1 MANVFD
7 EVLEEKAKPKGREA
21 PEAAPGNVFDQ
32 VLEERRPGVVK
43 RAVGAVYDASAAP
56 VRAGADVLGR
66 AAKAIPDPETRSV
79 AANFALSVPKTTLET
94 VSNFLKTIGGGD
106 EKTTWGKMTLPSR
119 VSQEGLDR
127 LVEATS
133 VIPDPKS
140 RSALLNF
147 MLLSPRAAGELFSEL
162 SAASLHP
169 VSVAAMGIPAGAGGK
184 AMAIVREK
192 APKVAAALEYPLEKI
207 LKPAGSDIM
216 QVAKGWTLTP
226 EQTAAVAKM
235 EPQAVEANKAAQAEL
250 PAFKKYV
257 TDFVE
262 KYGGKFKEARVKR
275 TEDMLGK
282 VARKFNEGTQV
293 YDVLTMKDHVG
304 SRIILPSEEALPAA
318 IDELKAA
325 GWTPEIV
332 QNKTGYYGL
341 HMSKRAPSGISMEIQ
356 LQTPKSSPI
365 YDVTHDMFSE
375 FRKSNILKLT
385 KEQRAA
391 AGRAGEQSKAA
402 WDNYLA
408 GISPET
414 RAAISESM
422 SGLAEKNSP
431 TVTLGLTSAAGRQT
445 PSLRMENTSG
455 AELSMRPTIPFG
467 SLPNEGA
474 IKPPPSNLSI
484 PEIAEKFK
492 AGVPPPTK
500 DFFGQQVAKFAVSD
514 DARSVL
520 AQTSEAFKGQINESR
535 RGVQTWRDTA
545 KLADDL
551 GMTFQDLL
559 KFNKGQP
566 MNAEQIEAA
575 KGLVGASMEQ
585 VNAAR
590 EAYAAL
596 PTAKNLLDFEGA
608 IAQHAAIQ
616 ERFYGARAELGR
628 AMNIMRKVTAARS
641 LPEEAQ
647 QAALESIRGNKVSKE
662 ILARLAAID
671 PNDIAAIN
679 KFIRDVTKATTTE
692 QVLEYYMGSI
702 LSGPFTQK
710 ANIEGQMLFI
720 ASKVPEKVFS
730 AIADYG
736 ISKFT
741 GKRTIYFGEAPRE
754 AYSVLSGIKTGVRR
768 GLATLRGAASETKID
783 TSNIPAIKGKLGEVV
798 RTPMKVLNAVDDFFK
813 GVTYEM
819 ELSAQAYKAAKASGL
834 KGQEF
839 AKRIAQLKMNPTP
852 AMSEA
857 IHKEMLYRALQSDPG
872 DFVKALI
879 RARDKLPL
887 AIGKFVFPFI
897 KTPANAVFRFA
908 ERSPLGAAN
917 IASKIVE
924 GAGQEEIAK
933 SVGQFAMGSLI
944 ASYVAME
951 TLMGN
956 ITASPP
962 KDPARRDKFFR
973 EGKLPFSFK
982 SGDHWYSYA
991 RREPASLV
999 IGGVAQAVLNSMES
1013 ARGTDPNVAGA
1024 IVSSVPQYLTN
1035 QTFLSGLKDVVDAM
1049 SDPDRYGQNYLER
1062 EATAFLP
1069 ASSFLRYLAQTYD
1082 PVIRE
1087 KNSVKESIMA
1097 SIPGLSTKLIPKRNA
1112 FGDVVR
1118 RNNDLFS
1125 MMVTPRSKETIGPL
1139 EKQETELDRP
1149 TPLPEKK
1156 IAGVP
1161 LLPEEMDQ
1169 LRQISGRFIKNAEMG
1184 LLKNKG
1190 YMSLT
1195 GEAKARILG
1204 SLELAA
1210 RSEAKRRIIGKVIA
1224 RSSPEEKRKLREY
1237 AVKFLKVDMS
1247 K

>member
-43 RAVGAVYDASAAP
+43 RAAGAVYDASAAP
-56 VRAGADVLGR
+56 VRAGADILER
-66 AAKAIPDPETRSV
+66 AARAIPDPETRSA

-106 EKTTWGKMTLPSR
+106 EKKTWDKMTLPSR

-133 VIPDPKS
+133 VIPEPKS

-169 VSVAAMGIPAGAGGK
+169 ISVAAMSVPAGAGGK

-216 QVAKGWTLTP
+216 RVAKGWTLTP

-282 VARKFNEGTQV
+282 VARKFNEGTQG

-341 HMSKRAPSGISMEIQ
+341 HMSKRTPSGISMEIQ

-385 KEQRAA
+385 KEEQAA
-391 AGRAGEQSKAA
+391 AARAGEQSKAA

-500 DFFGQQVAKFAVSD
+500 DFFGQQVEKFAVSD

-679 KFIRDVTKATTTE
+679 KFIRDVTKAKTSDQIFE
-692 QVLEYYMGSI
+692 FYMNNI
-702 LSGPFTQK
+702 LSNPLTHK
-710 ANIEGQMLFI
+710 ANVEGNLLF
-720 ASKVPEKVFS
+720 AAMKVPEKVANA
-730 AIADYG
+730 AIDYG

-741 GKRTIYFGEAPRE
+741 GKRTAYLGEAPRE
-754 AYSVLSGIKTGVRR
+754 AYSLLSGIKNGVRK
-768 GLATLRGAASETKID
+768 GLLALRSGPSETKLE
-783 TSNIPAIKGKLGEVV
+783 TSNIPAIKGKIGEII
-798 RTPMKVLNAVDDFFK
+798 RTPSKMLVAEDEFAK
-813 GVTYEM
+813 GVIYEA
-819 ELSAQAYKAAKASGL
+819 ELSAQAYRVAKSEGL
-834 KGQEF
+834 KGKAF
-839 AKRIAQLKMNPTP
+839 AARIAELKTNPTP
-852 AMSEA
+852 AMESA
-857 IHKEMLYRALQSDPG
+857 IHEESLYRTFQNDPG
-872 DFVKALI
+872 KAINSLI
-879 RARDKLPL
+879 QLREHVPL
-887 AIGKFVFPFI
+887 MRYIVPFI
-897 KTPANAVFRFA
+897 KTPANVTARA
-908 ERSPLGAAN
+908 IERSPLGVIKLVSQ
-917 IASKIVE
+917 IAGK
-924 GAGQEEIAK
+924 AGQEEIAK
-933 SVGQFAMGSLI
+933 TAGQTAIGSLI
-944 ASYVAME
+944 AGAVALE
-951 TLMGN
+951 AASGN
-956 ITASPP
+956 VTGAPP
-962 KDPARRDKFFR
+962 RDPAQRDKFYR
-973 EGKLPFSFK
+973 EGKMPFSVRVGGK
-982 SGDHWYSYA
+982 WYSYA
-991 RREPASLV
+991 RREPLSLI
-999 IGGVAQAVLNSMES
+999 IGGVAQAIQNAKE
-1013 ARGTDPNVAGA
+1013 AGGEPDKNVVGA
-1024 IVSSVPQYLTN
+1024 IVSSIPQYLLN
-1035 QTFLSGLKDVVDAM
+1035 QTFLSGLRDFFDATT
-1049 SDPDRYGQNYLER
+1049 DPERYGENFLKRQ
-1062 EATAFLP
+1062 AGAMLP
-1069 ASSFLRYLAQTYD
+1069 ASAFMRFMAQIYD
-1082 PVIRE
+1082 PIVRQ
-1087 KNSVKESIMA
+1087 KNTVGESVKA
-1097 SIPGLSTKLIPKRNA
+1097 TIPGLSKELLPQRNA
-1112 FGDVVR
+1112 FGEPAKR
-1118 RNNDLFS
+1118 PNDLFS
-1125 MMVTPRSKETIGPL
+1125 VAVTPRSKETIGPL

-1156 IAGVP
+1156 IAGVT

-1195 GEAKARILG
+1195 GEAKAKILG

>member
-66 AAKAIPDPETRSV
+66 AAKAIPDPETRSA

-94 VSNFLKTIGGGD
+94 LSEFLKTMGGGD
-106 EKTTWGKMTLPSR
+106 EKTVGGKMNLPVR
-119 VSQEGLDR
+119 VSKKTLDR
-127 LVEATS
+127 IVDATS
-133 VIPDPKS
+133 VIPEPKS

-147 MLLSPRAAGELFSEL
+147 MLLSPRAAGELFSDL
-162 SAASLHP
+162 TATSVHP
-169 VSVAAMGIPAGAGGK
+169 LAMATMAIPAGAGGK

-216 QVAKGWTLTP
+216 RVAKGWTLTP

-341 HMSKRAPSGISMEIQ
+341 HMSKRTPSGISMEIQ

-385 KEQRAA
+385 KEEQAA
-391 AGRAGEQSKAA
+391 AARAGEQSKAA

-662 ILARLAAID
+662 ILARLASID

-679 KFIRDVTKATTTE
+679 KFIRDVTKAKTSDQIFE
-692 QVLEYYMGSI
+692 FYMNNI
-702 LSGPFTQK
+702 LSNPLTHK
-710 ANIEGQMLFI
+710 ANVEGNLLF
-720 ASKVPEKVFS
+720 AAMKVPEKVANA
-730 AIADYG
+730 AIDYG

-741 GKRTIYFGEAPRE
+741 GKRTAYLGEAPRE
-754 AYSVLSGIKTGVRR
+754 AYSLLSGIKNGVRK
-768 GLATLRGAASETKID
+768 GLLALRSGPSETKLE
-783 TSNIPAIKGKLGEVV
+783 TSNIPAIKGKIGEII
-798 RTPMKVLNAVDDFFK
+798 RTPSKMLVAEDEFAK
-813 GVTYEM
+813 GVIYEA
-819 ELSAQAYKAAKASGL
+819 ELSAQAYRVAKSEGL
-834 KGQEF
+834 KGKAF
-839 AKRIAQLKMNPTP
+839 ATRIAELKTNPTP
-852 AMSEA
+852 AMESA
-857 IHKEMLYRALQSDPG
+857 IHEESLYRTFQNDPG
-872 DFVKALI
+872 KAINSLI
-879 RARDKLPL
+879 QLREHVPL
-887 AIGKFVFPFI
+887 MRYIVPFI
-897 KTPANAVFRFA
+897 KTPANVTARA
-908 ERSPLGAAN
+908 IERSPLGVIKLVSQ
-917 IASKIVE
+917 IAGK
-924 GAGQEEIAK
+924 AGQEEIAK
-933 SVGQFAMGSLI
+933 TAGQTAIGSLI
-944 ASYVAME
+944 AGAVALE
-951 TLMGN
+951 AASGN
-956 ITASPP
+956 VTGAPP
-962 KDPARRDKFFR
+962 RDPAQRDKFYR
-973 EGKLPFSFK
+973 EGKMPFSVRVGGK
-982 SGDHWYSYA
+982 WYSYA
-991 RREPASLV
+991 RREPLSLI
-999 IGGVAQAVLNSMES
+999 IGGVAQAIQNAKE
-1013 ARGTDPNVAGA
+1013 AGGEPDKNVVGA
-1024 IVSSVPQYLTN
+1024 IVSSIPQYLLN
-1035 QTFLSGLKDVVDAM
+1035 QTFLSGLRDFFDATT
-1049 SDPDRYGQNYLER
+1049 DPERYGENFLKRQ
-1062 EATAFLP
+1062 AGAMLP
-1069 ASSFLRYLAQTYD
+1069 ASAFMRFMAQIYD
-1082 PVIRE
+1082 PIVRQ
-1087 KNSVKESIMA
+1087 KNTVGESVKA
-1097 SIPGLSTKLIPKRNA
+1097 TIPGLSKELLPQRNA
-1112 FGDVVR
+1112 FGEPAKR
-1118 RNNDLFS
+1118 PNDLFS
-1125 MMVTPRSKETIGPL
+1125 VAVTPRSTETIGPL

-1156 IAGVP
+1156 IAGVT

-1210 RSEAKRRIIGKVIA
+1210 RSEAKRRIIGQVIA

>member
-7 EVLEEKAKPKGREA
+7 EVLAEKAKPKAREA

-56 VRAGADVLGR
+56 VRAGADMLGR
-66 AAKAIPDPETRSV
+66 ASRAIPDPETRSA

-106 EKTTWGKMTLPSR
+106 EKKTWDKMTLPSR
-119 VSQEGLDR
+119 VSKEGLDR

-133 VIPDPKS
+133 VIPEPKS

-169 VSVAAMGIPAGAGGK
+169 ISVAAMAVPAGAGGK

-216 QVAKGWTLTP
+216 RVAKGWTLTP

-235 EPQAVEANKAAQAEL
+235 EPQAIEANKAAQAEL

-282 VARKFNEGTQV
+282 VARKFNEGTQG

-325 GWTPEIV
+325 GWAPEIV

-341 HMSKRAPSGISMEIQ
+341 HMSKRTPSGISMEIQ

-385 KEQRAA
+385 KEEQAA
-391 AGRAGEQSKAA
+391 AARAGEQSKAA

-492 AGVPPPTK
+492 AGAPPPGK
-500 DFFGQQVAKFAVSD
+500 DFFGQQLAKFDVSD
-514 DARSVL
+514 DARSVF
-520 AQTSEAFKGQINESR
+520 AQTSDAFKGRINEAR
-535 RGVQTWRDTA
+535 RGVQEWKDTER
-545 KLADDL
+545 LAEDL

-559 KFNKGQP
+559 KRNKGQP
-566 MNAEQIEAA
+566 MNAEQLEAA
-575 KGLVGASMEQ
+575 KGLVGASLER
-585 VNAAR
+585 VSAAR
-590 EAYAAL
+590 TAYATA
-596 PTAKNLLDFEGA
+596 PTAVNLLSLEGE
-608 IAQHAAIQ
+608 IARHAAVQ
-616 ERFYGARAELGR
+616 ESFLGARAEAGR
-628 AMNIMRKVTAARS
+628 ALQILRKVTSARA

-647 QAALESIRGNKVSKE
+647 QAALDAIGGRTLTEDVAK
-662 ILARLAAID
+662 RLAAID

-679 KFIRDVTKATTTE
+679 KFIRDVTKAKTSDQIFE
-692 QVLEYYMGSI
+692 FYMNNI
-702 LSGPFTQK
+702 LSNPLTHK
-710 ANIEGQMLFI
+710 ANVEGNLLF
-720 ASKVPEKVFS
+720 AAMKVPEKVANA
-730 AIADYG
+730 AIDYG

-741 GKRTIYFGEAPRE
+741 GKRTAYLGEAPRE
-754 AYSVLSGIKTGVRR
+754 AYSLLSGIKNGVRK
-768 GLATLRGAASETKID
+768 GLLALRSGPSETKLE
-783 TSNIPAIKGKLGEVV
+783 TSNIPAIKGKIGEII
-798 RTPMKVLNAVDDFFK
+798 RTPSKMLVAEDEFAK
-813 GVTYEM
+813 GVIYET
-819 ELSAQAYKAAKASGL
+819 ELSAQAYRVAKSEGL
-834 KGQEF
+834 KGKAF
-839 AKRIAQLKMNPTP
+839 AARIAELKTNPTP
-852 AMSEA
+852 AMESA
-857 IHKEMLYRALQSDPG
+857 IHEESLYRTFQNDPG
-872 DFVKALI
+872 KAINSLI
-879 RARDKLPL
+879 RLREHVPL
-887 AIGKFVFPFI
+887 MRYIVPFI
-897 KTPANAVFRFA
+897 KTPANVTARA
-908 ERSPLGAAN
+908 IERSPLGAIKLVSQ
-917 IASKIVE
+917 IAGK
-924 GAGQEEIAK
+924 AGQEEIAK
-933 SVGQFAMGSLI
+933 TAGQTAIGSLI
-944 ASYVAME
+944 AGAVALE
-951 TLMGN
+951 AASGN
-956 ITASPP
+956 VTGAPP
-962 KDPARRDKFFR
+962 RDPAQRDKFYR
-973 EGKLPFSFK
+973 EGKIPFSVRVGGK
-982 SGDHWYSYA
+982 WYSYA
-991 RREPASLV
+991 RREPLSLI
-999 IGGVAQAVLNSMES
+999 IGGVAQAIQNAKE
-1013 ARGTDPNVAGA
+1013 AGGEPDKNVVGA
-1024 IVSSVPQYLTN
+1024 IVSSIPQYLLN
-1035 QTFLSGLKDVVDAM
+1035 QTFLSGLRDFFDATT
-1049 SDPDRYGQNYLER
+1049 DPERYGENFLKRQ
-1062 EATAFLP
+1062 AGAMLP
-1069 ASSFLRYLAQTYD
+1069 ASAFMRFMAQIYD
-1082 PVIRE
+1082 PIVRQ
-1087 KNSVKESIMA
+1087 KNTVGESVKA
-1097 SIPGLSTKLIPKRNA
+1097 TIPGLSKKLLPQRNA
-1112 FGDVVR
+1112 FGEPAKR
-1118 RNNDLFS
+1118 PNDLFS
-1125 MMVTPRSKETIGPL
+1125 VAVTPRSKETIGPL

-1156 IAGVP
+1156 IAGVT